1 MFSMTFVAQTNL
13 QLYKQLSE
21 LDFSQKDLEYMHQ
34 VYYLALQLYPF
45 LFRPNGK
52 EHLAHA
58 VGTASILCSLQK
70 RVPVIAAGLLHAAYR
85 HGEFPS
91 FRKGPTKSNR
101 KYIQNV
107 VGQETEEHIARYF
120 YLQWDRQNFIE
131 MQERFTE
138 LSEIDR
144 DSLLIRLADN
154 LEKCVDLG
162 VLFVSSGPGGKRSI
176 RTNGPTRVALARK
189 LGYPALADQLQAAHE
204 AILNADIP
212 SVLCNSNRAKADFL
226 LVPLSSRLRLFA
238 WFSSRFFPSTASS
251 IRKIFQ

>member
-1 MFSMTFVAQTNL
+1 MTFVAQTNL
-13 QLYKQLSE
+13 QLYRQLSE
-21 LDFSQKDLEYMHQ
+21 QGFSQEDLAYMHQ
-34 VYYLALQLYPF
+34 ACHVMVQLFPF
-45 LFRPNGK
+45 LYRPNGK
-52 EHLAHA
+52 EHFAHA

-131 MQERFTE
+131 IQERFTE

-176 RTNGPTRVALARK
+176 QKTGPTRVELARK
-189 LGYPALADQLQAAHE
+189 LGYPALADQIQTAHE
-204 AILNADIP
+204 AILNAEIP
-212 SVLCNSNRAKADFL
+212 SILCNGNGAQMDFL
-226 LVPLSSRLRLFA
+226 LVPLSYRRSLFA
-238 WFSSRFFPSTASS
+238 YLSSLFCVSTSS
-251 IRKIFQ
+251 LKMKSFK

>member
-1 MFSMTFVAQTNL
+1 MTFVAQTNL
-13 QLYKQLSE
+13 QLYKQLFE

-34 VYYLALQLYPF
+34 AYHLAFRLYPF

-58 VGTASILCSLQK
+58 VGTASILGSLQK
-70 RVPVIAAGLLHAAYR
+70 RVPMIAAGLLHAAYR

-91 FRKGPTKSNR
+91 LRKGPTKSNR

-120 YLQWDRQNFIE
+120 HLNWDKQNLKELQGSFS
-131 MQERFTE
+131 E
-138 LSEIDR
+138 LSAIDR

-162 VLFVSSGPGGKRSI
+162 VLFTSKGSGPKRSI
-176 RTNGPTRVALARK
+176 QTKGPARVELARK
-189 LGYPALADQLQAAHE
+189 LGYPELAEQLQAAHE
-204 AILNADIP
+204 AILNAEIP
-212 SVLCNSNRAKADFL
+212 SILCNSNGAKRDFL
-226 LVPLSSRLRLFA
+226 LVPLSYRLRLLA
-238 WFSSRFFPSTASS
+238 WLSSRVLTSTSS
-251 IRKIFQ
+251 SMIKIFQ